1 MAAAFGKGLVF
12 DLQHGSACLLES
24 AHGAH
29 GVERVA
35 EAGVGVDDDRN
46 AHALG
51 DAGQAV
57 SHFGGGGQAN
67 VRATQARV
75 GNRRTR
81 EVKRF
86 KTGLLGDQSGQRV
99 IDPGGQQDLRLL
111 QTMFQCGGHG
121 VPIEKMFKNSKQALR
136 LA

>member
-51 DAGQAV
+51 DAGQGV
-57 SHFGGGGQAN
+57 GHFGGGGQAD
-67 VRATQARV
+67 V
-75 GNRRTR
+75 
-81 EVKRF
+81 
-86 KTGLLGDQSGQRV
+86 
-99 IDPGGQQDLRLL
+99 
-111 QTMFQCGGHG
+111 
-121 VPIEKMFKNSKQALR
+121 
-136 LA
+136 